1 MEAYQLLSE
10 EPAVVTNALLLVIAQ
25 QATGNNITTSDILST
40 VPEFAAKPMDIAINA
55 LYFVSL
61 ALALIVAS
69 ICILCKQWL
78 REYQRDLSLSH
89 VDAIRLRQLRYAG
102 LVTWRVPQILAS
114 LPIILQGALLIFAC
128 GVLLQLLGTHL
139 AIIIPVAVVGFAA
152 AAFLVI
158 TSAAPAHQILGLY
171 PGASTVRDQK
181 NPTPYCPYRSP
192 QAWVYYR
199 VLFWVKTWF
208 SFPRLS
214 TGNPEET
221 ITAKGPSQVTIT
233 TNSTVVDEPSSKF
246 KQWSDVDKADLYS
259 RRSDNLAKE
268 PVPVFLR
275 EVRSALKWVSENLGN
290 SFEMHRCL
298 LWCAERYALPLRVGY
313 VKGDKTNKES
323 RKLHSELLG
332 LHQELLEEVRDNPTF
347 DAVGDESWQL
357 GVELQLKDVNSK
369 LGDLSAYASDNAIS
383 DIYQTLLWDY
393 GLLSLKSSQRISIRM
408 KNGEFTP

>member
-1 MEAYQLLSE
+1 LLSE

-25 QATGNNITTSDILST
+25 QATGNNITTPDILST
-40 VPEFAAKPMDIAINA
+40 VPEFVARPMDIAINA

-181 NPTPYCPYRSP
+181 TPTPYCPYRSP

-199 VLFWVKTWF
+199 VLFWAKTWF
-208 SFPRLS
+208 SLLRPS
-214 TGNPEET
+214 DDGPVEVIDT
-221 ITAKGPSQVTIT
+221 KGPSQVTIT
-233 TNSTVVDEPSSKF
+233 TNNTAADAPFFEFKF

-313 VKGDKTNKES
+313 VKGDKDNKES
-323 RKLHSELLG
+323 KQLHSELLS

-369 LGDLSAYASDNAIS
+369 LGDLSAYTSDNTIS
-383 DIYQTLLWDY
+383 DTYQTLLWDY
-393 GLLSLKSSQRISIRM
+393 GLLSLKSSQRVSIRM